1 MEDMKRLGVDLPE
14 ETHRELKARCA
25 TEGVKVSDVVRKLI
39 EAYLRKGDK
48 KKPK

>member
-1 MEDMKRLGVDLPE
+1 MKRLGVDIPD

-39 EAYLRKGDK
+39 EEYLQKGEK
-48 KKPK
+48 KKPKQ